1 MKKATIEK
9 GKICPKCK
17 KQENQIKSFAS
28 KKETLYSVVAVFVNA
43 YNSFGMAKYKYQMKR
58 RTTELPFSV
67 IDFL

>member
-28 KKETLYSVVAVFVNA
+28 KQETTICYGGCVC
-43 YNSFGMAKYKYQMKR
+43 
-58 RTTELPFSV
+58 
-67 IDFL
+67 

>member
-17 KQENQIKSFAS
+17 KQDNQIKSFAR
-28 KKETLYSVVAVFVNA
+28 KNETLYAVVAVFVNA
-43 YNSFGMAKYKYQMKR
+43 YNRFGMAKYKYRMKR
-58 RTTELPFSV
+58 RTGELPFSV